1 MHDYDLVIIGGGL
14 VGASLA
20 VALAETGLRIAVV
33 EATEPSAATHPSY
46 DERVIALSRGS
57 ARIFQGMGIWSQIE
71 PDAAL
76 IEQVHVSDR
85 GHFGFAHLEAED
97 EGVPALGYVVP
108 ARTMGAALG
117 ARLAAAPRIR
127 VLQPGR
133 LQGLQISKDRVSL
146 EVAVAGQS
154 QLLSAGLL
162 VAADGN
168 DSSVRQR
175 LGLRVRARDY
185 GYDAIIAT
193 VTPERIPAT
202 TRPGTAFERFTDSG
216 PLALLPMTEGRYG
229 VVWTTRQT
237 ETAGLLGLSDEA
249 FLEVLQTRFGAR
261 LGELTR
267 PSRRIAYPLRMMLA
281 SQLTRERLLL
291 IGNAAHTLHPV
302 AGQGFNLGLRDVAE
316 LADLLVDAQRTAK
329 DLGGPAVLTPYRRR
343 RAPDHALIASLTD
356 GLARLFVNPWGP
368 VRIARNLGLLGLD
381 LFPPARHHLAR
392 RFMGAIGRQPR
403 LARGLPAES
412 ALPPAPA
419 TKRLPVTDQIEARPS
434 GSPNAQTRDED
445 LTHAR
450 NR

>member
-20 VALAETGLRIAVV
+20 VALAETGLRIVVV
-33 EATEPSAATHPSY
+33 EASEANTPTHPSY
-46 DERVIALSRGS
+46 DERVIALSLGS
-57 ARIFQGMGIWSQIE
+57 ARIFQGMGIWPEIE
-71 PDAAL
+71 PDAAP
-76 IEQVHVSDR
+76 IQQVHVSDR
-85 GHFGFAHLEAED
+85 GHCGFAHLDAND
-97 EGVPALGYVVP
+97 EGVPALGYVAP
-108 ARTMGAALG
+108 ARAMGAALS
-117 ARLAAAPRIR
+117 ARLEASTRIT
-127 VLQPGR
+127 VLRPGR
-133 LQGLQISKDRVSL
+133 LQGLQITKDRVSL

-154 QLLSAGLL
+154 RLLTAALL
-162 VAADGN
+162 VAADGGE
-168 DSSVRQR
+168 SSVRQR

-193 VTPERIPAT
+193 VTPARIPAT
-202 TRPGTAFERFTDSG
+202 TRPGTAFERFTESG

-229 VVWTTRQT
+229 VVWTARQA
-237 ETAGLLGLSDEA
+237 ETAGILGLSDDDFVEA
-249 FLEVLQTRFGAR
+249 LQRRFGGR

-267 PSRRIAYPLRMMLA
+267 PSRRIAYPLRLMLA
-281 SQLTRERLLL
+281 NQLTCERLLL

-329 DLGGPAVLTPYRRR
+329 DFGGPAVLTPYRRR
-343 RAPDHALIASLTD
+343 RAPDHALIAGLTD

-368 VRIARNLGLLGLD
+368 VRLGRNLGLLGLD
-381 LFPPARHHLAR
+381 LFPPAQHHLAR

-419 TKRLPVTDQIEARPS
+419 TQPLLATQAR
-434 GSPNAQTRDED
+434 DDD
-445 LTHAR
+445 LSNENLSHGPDH
-450 NR
+450 